1 MIARHYKQIAIK
13 YAEDVIYG
21 AEVLGNATDIEIQ
34 GTDLVIKGTD
44 IVLTGDDIVIAGDD
58 IVNACKRFLED
69 LKRDDIEYRSKDPDA
84 CITLM
89 EGLFVHRKGEKLDGT
104 PLLGKPLK
112 LEPWEIFIV
121 CNLLGFYYT
130 GTEERRFKE
139 GLIMLARKNGK
150 AVSLDTE
157 IPTPDGWKMMGDIH
171 EGDYVYGH
179 DGKPA
184 KVIVESEIFNKPMY
198 RVTFEDGA
206 EIKASEDHVWT
217 VQTKSSRRTGRYKAT
232 STKKRPR
239 ADLVGRDG
247 WFETTTKDISEKYVN
262 VRSDGKGV
270 EYEYRVPMPNAVQY
284 PKRDLPVDPYTLG
297 VWLGDGSSSS
307 TAITCSD
314 GDKHEMMSLLA
325 AEGHKCEWHKS
336 VNRAGA
342 IYLDVQGHAK
352 KNPLRDALRE
362 IGVFNNKHIP
372 EMYMTASIDQ
382 RLALLQGLMDTDG
395 TCSKAGQ
402 CEFVQKSMRIS
413 DQIVELISSLGLK
426 ATKSAKIAK
435 CNGKDAGI
443 VYRVQ
448 FWTDQSFPCFR
459 LERKRI
465 RLKENI
471 APRMKAK
478 SIVKVERI
486 ADEPSKCIAIDNE
499 SHLYLVGRQYTATHN
514 TSFVAA
520 LSFAVSIMQ
529 RRSGSTVYVVA
540 AALKQSMESFK
551 FIDFS
556 LTYKGIRDEFIVKDN
571 AMEHSIQYT
580 FEANGVPDGSID
592 IQIMASNPDAQD
604 SFNCNFAIA
613 DEMAAYKKASQ
624 YNRFK
629 EAMKGYTNKLMIGIT
644 TAGDNANSF
653 GYRRMEY
660 AAKVAAGTVKD
671 DELFAFIARADV
683 DDKGNCDFTSPIQ
696 HRKANPNYGVT
707 IRPKDILNE
716 SLQAQNDPQQRKDF
730 LSRSLNIYTTAL
742 KAWFDIEEF
751 RASDRKYSW
760 TLEEL
765 ARMKI
770 DWFGGADLSRVYD
783 LTAAALVGRYEDV
796 DIIITH
802 GFTPI
807 AQAAKKSDED
817 NIPLF
822 GWEEDGWLT
831 MCNSPTVNIA
841 DIVNW
846 FVKMRKMGFRIKAVG
861 HDRKFA
867 GEEYF
872 PAMKKA
878 GFNVIDQPQYFY
890 LKSQGFRHIETA
902 AKNGTLYYL
911 HSTAYEYCVQNV
923 AAVEK
928 TDDAVQYEKV
938 SPEMRIDLFDASVFA
953 TIQMV
958 AREEKE
964 KKGKEWWGD
973 E

>member
-21 AEVLGNATDIEIQ
+21 AEVLNNATDIEIK

-44 IVLTGDDIVIAGDD
+44 TVLTGDDIVIAGDD

-150 AVSLDTE
+150 
-157 IPTPDGWKMMGDIH
+157 
-171 EGDYVYGH
+171 
-179 DGKPA
+179 
-184 KVIVESEIFNKPMY
+184 
-198 RVTFEDGA
+198 
-206 EIKASEDHVWT
+206 
-217 VQTKSSRRTGRYKAT
+217 
-232 STKKRPR
+232 
-239 ADLVGRDG
+239 
-247 WFETTTKDISEKYVN
+247 
-262 VRSDGKGV
+262 
-270 EYEYRVPMPNAVQY
+270 
-284 PKRDLPVDPYTLG
+284 
-297 VWLGDGSSSS
+297 
-307 TAITCSD
+307 
-314 GDKHEMMSLLA
+314 
-325 AEGHKCEWHKS
+325 
-336 VNRAGA
+336 
-342 IYLDVQGHAK
+342 
-352 KNPLRDALRE
+352 
-362 IGVFNNKHIP
+362 
-372 EMYMTASIDQ
+372 
-382 RLALLQGLMDTDG
+382 
-395 TCSKAGQ
+395 
-402 CEFVQKSMRIS
+402 
-413 DQIVELISSLGLK
+413 
-426 ATKSAKIAK
+426 
-435 CNGKDAGI
+435 
-443 VYRVQ
+443 
-448 FWTDQSFPCFR
+448 
-459 LERKRI
+459 
-465 RLKENI
+465 
-471 APRMKAK
+471 
-478 SIVKVERI
+478 
-486 ADEPSKCIAIDNE
+486 
-499 SHLYLVGRQYTATHN
+499 

-556 LTYKGIRDEFIVKDN
+556 LTYKGIRDEFSVKDN

-671 DELFAFIARADV
+671 DEMFAFIARADV
-683 DDKGNCDFTSPIQ
+683 DDKGNCDYTNPIQ
-696 HRKANPNYGVT
+696 HRKANPSYGVT
-707 IRPKDILNE
+707 IRPKEILND

-751 RASDRKYSW
+751 RASDRKYNW

-765 ARMKI
+765 VKLKI

-831 MCNSPTVNIA
+831 MCNSPTVNIG

-902 AKNGTLYYL
+902 AKSGTLYYL